1 MPMIPTNP
9 VQRSDIKLDRQET
22 SKPDGSYSEH
32 SSVSIGT
39 EDIIAIGAV
48 LLAVLVVIA
57 MIAGWLPINK
67 WTIGL
72 AGFSAAG
79 AAVSKIV
86 KAKNPKG

>member
-1 MPMIPTNP
+1 MPMIPSSP
-9 VQRSDIKLDRQET
+9 VQKSDIKLDREET
-22 SKPDGSYSEH
+22 SKPDGSHSEH

-48 LLAVLVVIA
+48 FIAALVVVA

-72 AGFSAAG
+72 AGFSATG
-79 AAVSKIV
+79 AAVAKIA